1 MGVYD
6 AANKEMLAQYL
17 KNNNPDGE
25 IIFLTADPETKMKGI
40 GRKLLSELERR
51 ESGKKLYLYTDS
63 VCTYK
68 FYEGREFEQVCRKDA
83 VLDIGN
89 KEVPLQCLLYSKVLE
104 G

>member
-51 ESGKKLYLYTDS
+51 ESGKKLYLYNA
-63 VCTYK
+63 Y
-68 FYEGREFEQVCRKDA
+68 
-83 VLDIGN
+83 
-89 KEVPLQCLLYSKVLE
+89 
-104 G
+104 